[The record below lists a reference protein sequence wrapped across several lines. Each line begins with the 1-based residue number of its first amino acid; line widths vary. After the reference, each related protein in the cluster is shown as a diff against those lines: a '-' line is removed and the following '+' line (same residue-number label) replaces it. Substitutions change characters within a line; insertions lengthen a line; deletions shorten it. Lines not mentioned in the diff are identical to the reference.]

1 MRFRARSTARTS
13 AANPHPVDAVPPI
26 RQLVPLGL
34 QHVLVAYSGMVTTPL
49 LIGLGLGLPTDRI
62 ALLVSANVLVSGV
75 ATLLQTIGVLNIGA
89 RLPMVMGST
98 FTGIAPAITVGA
110 EGGLGAVFGATIVA
124 GLVGWLVA
132 PWFSRLLPFFPPI
145 VTGTII
151 AIIGFSLLPKTSNLI
166 AGSDPTAPGYGSADK
181 LLLALGTIGLV
192 LAIERFGPAALRRFG
207 ILIAL
212 LVGTVVAVPLGMADF
227 SAVAEADVFGMVTP
241 FAFGPPTFLLAA
253 IVPMLIVQAV
263 NMVETTGHTLAI
275 GEITDRRIDQRTM
288 AGALRAD
295 GVSAALAG
303 VFNSFTIVTFGNN
316 VGVVSITRVVSRFV
330 VATAG
335 VILIVMGLM
344 PQLGA
349 VIASLPGPVL
359 GGVGVVMFGTVGVI
373 GLKIAAQADLGNAR
387 NMMIVAISF
396 GFGMMPGGAPEFYA
410 GLPASVETVLGS
422 GIAAG
427 GLCAIALNL
436 LLNHRRPKEHTCPA
450 PVGEPCTCS

>member
-1 MRFRARSTARTS
+1 MRFPVRRSATDT
-13 AANPHPVDAVPPI
+13 HPVDAVPPV

-49 LIGLGLGLPTDRI
+49 LIGLGIGLPTDQI
-62 ALLVSANVLVSGV
+62 ALLVTANVLVSGI
-75 ATLLQTIGVLNIGA
+75 ATLLQTLGVLNIGA

-110 EGGLGAVFGATIVA
+110 DAGLPAVFGATIVA
-124 GLVGWLVA
+124 GVAGWLVA

-166 AGSDPTAPGYGSADK
+166 AGSDPEAPGYGSADK
-181 LLLALGTIGLV
+181 LLLALGTIALV
-192 LAIERFGPAALRRFG
+192 LAIERFAPQALRRFG
-207 ILIAL
+207 VLVAL
-212 LVGTVVAVPLGMADF
+212 LLGTLVAVPLGMADF
-227 SAVAEADVFGMVTP
+227 SAVAQADTFGVVLP

-275 GEITDRRIDQRTM
+275 GEITDRTIDRRTM

-295 GVSAALAG
+295 GVAAALAG
-303 VFNSFTIVTFGNN
+303 VLNSFTIVTFGNN

-335 VILIVMGLM
+335 VILIVMGLV
-344 PQLGA
+344 PKLGA

-373 GLKIAAQADLGNAR
+373 GMKIAAQADLSSPR

-396 GFGMMPGGAPEFYA
+396 GFGMMPGGAPEFYG
-410 GLPASVETVLGS
+410 GLPSAVQTVLDS

-427 GLCAIALNL
+427 GICAIALNL
-436 LLNHRRPKEHTCPA
+436 LLNHRTREQHVCPA
-450 PVGEPCTCS
+450 PAGRPCACP